1 MRRDDGQ
8 VQPGIRWF
16 GFTLRIPLLH
26 TRISWPELAQGM
38 LVAATTALALVPV
51 LTTYFGLTFEEAVAM
66 AMLHSILI
74 NASWFLFGEPYAPG
88 WVTPALPFVLT
99 LVISESYPTVELRFQ
114 MMTALA
120 IDFALL
126 LAILGIT
133 GLGAKLIRIIP
144 ETLKGGIILGAAI
157 AAFLQV
163 FNLDNEQNVLHS
175 QPFTIITALALSL
188 LLAFSSPMQ
197 RLQTRFRWV
206 AVVASFG
213 LLPGFLAGALMGTLA
228 GELTFDIRSGWTLL
242 PLSSLWEKTS
252 PFSIGWPALE
262 LYLQALPL
270 ALITY
275 VLLFGDLITGDEV
288 LRDGMAKRADEKL
301 EINHSRTHLSL
312 SIRNAVMGIV
322 APFFPTQ
329 GILWTGIH
337 VVIVQRWKQGRTAM
351 DSFFDGVSSYYV
363 LAIPVF
369 FCYLPF
375 MTAMRPLMDMALAI
389 TLVLT
394 GFACAYIAMSK
405 ANTPSER
412 GSLLLSGICLALFEP
427 WLGLLLAVISTVTLV
442 GLTPQPLT
450 GKKPQPERAAS
461 GSTGDPQAGS
471 RPETK

>member
-8 VQPGIRWF
+8 VQPGIRWL
-16 GFTLRIPLLH
+16 GFTLRIPLVH
-26 TRISWPELAQGM
+26 TKVAWPELAQGM

-51 LTTYFGLTFEEAVAM
+51 LTIYFGLTFEEAVAM
-66 AMLHSILI
+66 AMLHSVLI
-74 NASWFLFGEPYAPG
+74 NASWWLFGEPYAPG

-99 LVISESYPTVELRFQ
+99 LVVSESYPTPELRFQ

-120 IDFALL
+120 LNFALV
-126 LAILGIT
+126 LAVLGVT

-163 FNLDNEQNVLHS
+163 FDLDNEQNVLHS
-175 QPFTIITALALSL
+175 QPLTIITALALSL
-188 LLAFSSPMQ
+188 LLAFSTPLQ
-197 RLQTRFRWV
+197 RLQTRFRWI
-206 AVVASFG
+206 AIVASFG
-213 LLPGFLAGALMGTLA
+213 LLPGFAIGALVGTLA
-228 GELTFDIRSGWTLL
+228 GELTFNIQSGWTLL
-242 PLSSLWEKTS
+242 PLGSLWEKSS
-252 PFSIGWPALE
+252 PFSIGWPGLE
-262 LYLQALPL
+262 MYLQALPL

-288 LRDGMAKRADEKL
+288 LRDGSSKRSDEKL

-312 SIRNAVMGIV
+312 SIRNAVMSIV

-337 VVIVQRWKQGRTAM
+337 VVIIQRWKQGRQAM

-363 LAIPVF
+363 LAIPF
-369 FCYLPF
+369 LFYYLPF

-405 ANTPSER
+405 ANTPAER

-427 WLGLLLAVISTVTLV
+427 WLGLLLAVVSTAALV
-442 GLTPQPLT
+442 GL
-450 GKKPQPERAAS
+450 KPQAQGVKKTKTGS
-461 GSTGDPQAGS
+461 GDTVAGG
-471 RPETK
+471 